1 MHIEAAIDA
10 VISAFIRNPEI
21 SSIQYIAR
29 QNIIEIEMI
38 IKENIDPGR
47 NRYFCQKTKAALQM
61 LHKLRENESK
71 YMGIEL
77 NNHGNITILTLLRD
91 AFTLT
96 EEEIDLY
103 VKMAGLEFS
112 SMLLREDDENAL
124 LNTRVNDIKKQLLKR
139 FNQKN
144 NFAHNIFAYRNG
156 GKMFVFDK

>member
-1 MHIEAAIDA
+1 MSIEAAIDA

-38 IKENIDPGR
+38 ITENIDPKK
-47 NRYFCQKTKAALQM
+47 NQYFCRKAKAALQM
-61 LHKLRENESK
+61 LHKLRENETE
-71 YMGIEL
+71 YLGIEL
-77 NNHGNITILTLLRD
+77 NNQGNISILALYRD

-103 VKMAGLEFS
+103 VEMAGLEFS
-112 SMLLREDDENAL
+112 NMLLREDDAKDM
-124 LNTRVNDIKKQLLKR
+124 LNNRLHDIKKQLMQSV
-139 FNQKN
+139 NHKN
-144 NFAHNIFAYRNG
+144 SSAHNIFAYRDR